1 MFEDRNKETM
11 ALKEIPITFK
21 CDDSFRDWL
30 GRESAGLDMSVSE
43 MIRAAVLLALPQM
56 KNIHG
61 IARIQLEDMRGVEK
75 AP

>member
-1 MFEDRNKETM
+1 M
-11 ALKEIPITFK
+11 APKEIPVTFR
-21 CDDSFRDWL
+21 CDEKFRDYIY
-30 GRESAGLDMSVSE
+30 REAGALDIPVSE

-61 IARIQLEDMRGVEK
+61 IARIQLEDMKNPAG